1 MNLGKD
7 ELVYLFLEIHVFSW
21 WNKNTCCEF
30 FKCENFA
37 LLLCFIDWN
46 LSWISY
52 LLVRGCFPEG
62 GSCCP
67 VICDSVCVSDPI
79 TSFFSTRRSKCLC
92 RLCFANSAWE
102 LESSKNRFCWA
113 WDEQATELIMCEIG
127 VSGKRQVVQL
137 VGNGR
142 LKWIEAEW
150 IYGRWKDTFRLIRLN
165 SRLAGLV
172 QILID

>member
-1 MNLGKD
+1 L
-7 ELVYLFLEIHVFSW
+7 
-21 WNKNTCCEF
+21 
-30 FKCENFA
+30 
-37 LLLCFIDWN
+37 
-46 LSWISY
+46 
-52 LLVRGCFPEG
+52 
-62 GSCCP
+62 
-67 VICDSVCVSDPI
+67 
-79 TSFFSTRRSKCLC
+79 
-92 RLCFANSAWE
+92 
-102 LESSKNRFCWA
+102 
-113 WDEQATELIMCEIG
+113 DEQATELIMCEIV